1 MKILIFNCIQ
11 LYSFPFL
18 KLGSM
23 LISEGDVYMQVILL
37 NTNNGSAFEMKFSS
51 AREMKNYL
59 EKNADVEF
67 LTECNS
73 YLPTR
78 HQRMQHPVWKARA
91 IFYAKW
97 CATKHNTTCI
107 HRNARITSVNDLIH
121 IVTLDATIM
130 ASGSL
135 TFLVGCGKPSYD
147 CNEVCY
153 L

>member
-73 YLPTR
+73 YLQTR
-78 HQRMQHPVWKARA
+78 HQRMQHPV
-91 IFYAKW
+91 
-97 CATKHNTTCI
+97 
-107 HRNARITSVNDLIH
+107 
-121 IVTLDATIM
+121 
-130 ASGSL
+130 
-135 TFLVGCGKPSYD
+135 
-147 CNEVCY
+147 
-153 L
+153 

>member
-1 MKILIFNCIQ
+1 
-11 LYSFPFL
+11 
-18 KLGSM
+18 
-23 LISEGDVYMQVILL
+23 MQVILL

-97 CATKHNTTCI
+97 CATKHNTTFI
-107 HRNARITSVNDLIH
+107 HRNARITRANDLMSSPQFQYSKELTDRLRSLH
-121 IVTLDATIM
+121 LDP
-130 ASGSL
+130 GSA
-135 TFLVGCGKPSYD
+135 V
-147 CNEVCY
+147 
-153 L
+153 